1 MQADLLRGNDLRL
14 VFPQVKLLFERD
26 VCLKLVAF
34 LALVAQIES
43 DPSVET
49 VGHPGGSV
57 SSKFLIVE
65 KIWNVKDRLPC
76 LFH

>member
-14 VFPQVKLLFERD
+14 VLPQVELLFERD
-26 VCLKLVAF
+26 VCLELVAF
-34 LALVAQIES
+34 LALVTKIES

-49 VGHPGGSV
+49 VGHPWGSV
-57 SSKFLIVE
+57 SSKLLIVE